1 VTNADYLRLVF
12 QNLNETEQAGEELD
26 EDEREELE
34 DLLADIQYLL
44 EDL

>member
-1 VTNADYLRLVF
+1 MTNAEHLRLVF
-12 QNLNETEQAGEELD
+12 QNLNEIQQANEELD
-26 EDEREELE
+26 CDEREELE

>member
-1 VTNADYLRLVF
+1 MSNAEYLRLVF
-12 QNLNETEQAGEELD
+12 QNLNEIQQANEELD
-26 EDEREELE
+26 YDEREELE